1 MGLIDLYTALLGKT
15 VKTQVNEG
23 LGSLL
28 CTLSL
33 RSEDYE
39 VSPTTLSRKSV
50 TKRKSAPDT
59 HRQVLMFSCWT

>member
-1 MGLIDLYTALLGKT
+1 MGLINLYAALLGKT

-23 LGSLL
+23 IGSLV

-39 VSPTTLSRKSV
+39 ASPTTLSRKSV
-50 TKRKSAPDT
+50 RKRKSVPDI
-59 HRQVLMFSCWT
+59 WE